1 MRIITAFDSHSY
13 SATIVSEVAK
23 LAANTWADI
32 TMLAV
37 QPSDTGPQPDE
48 DLATNLCQYRN
59 DFTNHFDAGELP
71 YASSASDAE
80 FTKKNGAWL
89 YSAPPQ
95 ETASQKELLL
105 KIRVGDPVKEILAES
120 NEQEADLI
128 ILGCTKGLDCQWHGE
143 IDLPQKVAKRAN
155 CSVVVIKEKKSPA
168 TITCFLDQTHVSQA
182 SLEMINQIVTLY
194 QAELKIVG
202 LTNGK
207 GSDDK
212 EDFETKMAEI
222 LKYYAERQINAWIK
236 LVRLEDLE
244 EYVAQVSHQDMVG
257 LWMGKKSLLG
267 KIFSRNLVGK
277 LVNHSQSS
285 VLILR

>member
-1 MRIITAFDSHSY
+1 MRIISAFDTHSY

-32 TMLAV
+32 TMLGV
-37 QPSDTGPQPDE
+37 QPTDTGNKPGE
-48 DLATNLCQYRN
+48 DLAKDLCRYRT
-59 DFTNHFDAGELP
+59 DFTQAFNSEELP
-71 YASSASDAE
+71 YPCHSGAE
-80 FTKKNGAWL
+80 EFIKENGAWNL
-89 YSAPPQ
+89 APPAQ
-95 ETASQKELLL
+95 ETASQKGLQV

-143 IDLPQKVAKRAN
+143 VDLPQKIAKKAD
-155 CSVVVIKEKKSPA
+155 CSVVVIKEKKAPT
-168 TITCFLDQTHVSQA
+168 TITCFLDQSHVSQA

-202 LTNGK
+202 LTKSKDTEGN
-207 GSDDK
+207 
-212 EDFETKMAEI
+212 ENFEAKMAEI

-236 LVRLEDLE
+236 LIRLEDLE
-244 EYVAQVSHQDMVG
+244 EYVAEVSRDDMIA

-277 LVNHSQSS
+277 VVDHSQSS
-285 VLILR
+285 VIILR